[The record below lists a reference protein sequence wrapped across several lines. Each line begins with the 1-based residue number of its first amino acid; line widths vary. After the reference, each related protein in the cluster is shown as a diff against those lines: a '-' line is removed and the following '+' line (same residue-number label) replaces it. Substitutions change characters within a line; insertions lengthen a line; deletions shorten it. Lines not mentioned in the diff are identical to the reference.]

1 MDIKSLKQFEAVVR
15 TGSVSSAARELG
27 LTQPAVSMGLSRLQE
42 ETGLKLL
49 QKSGVGVVPTEAGQA
64 LLGSVRRVLDDFEVL
79 ERAVEGL
86 KHEPKELGI
95 AFCDRGPEWFL
106 VPRFRLTVA
115 EKEDFEV
122 APQFAR
128 DDEALKLLKEDA
140 VDLIVTEH
148 PVKEK
153 GVVCEFLVHDTR
165 YLSVPHRHPLADQ
178 KEIRLSDAG
187 PLQVLFYRLD
197 GAMALK
203 FLEFLKTKAPNIELQ
218 IETDYFVFQ
227 ERLRRTDA
235 LTFTTALVRHYRFDG
250 MQRDDIAVTDPG
262 SDIGYWI
269 SYKRTARHHN
279 PKIEKFCKFARD
291 LIAASGLSTDPNLF

>member
-49 QKSGVGVVPTEAGQA
+49 QKAGVGVVPTEAGGQ
-64 LLGSVRRVLDDFEVL
+64 LLLPVRRVLDDFEAL
-79 ERAVEGL
+79 EKAVEGL
-86 KHEPKELGI
+86 KHEPGKLTI

-115 EKEDFEV
+115 EKENFEV
-122 APQFAR
+122 NSQFAR
-128 DDEALKLLKEDA
+128 GMDA
-140 VDLIVTEH
+140 VNMLKDGTADIVVTEH
-148 PVKEK
+148 PIKEK
-153 GVVCEFLVHDTR
+153 GIACDFLVRDIH
-165 YLSVPHRHPLADQ
+165 YLSVPSRHPLAS
-178 KEIRLSDAG
+178 KREIRLMDAG
-187 PLQVLFYRLD
+187 PLQILFYCLD
-197 GAMALK
+197 GAFSVK
-203 FLEFLKTKAPNIELQ
+203 FLEFLKTRTPNVDLQ
-218 IETDYFVFQ
+218 IERDYFVFQ

-250 MQRDDIAVTDPG
+250 PQRDDIAMTDPG

-269 SYKRTARHHN
+269 SYKRSAQHHN
-279 PKIEKFCKFARD
+279 PKIEKFCKFAKG
-291 LIAASGLSTDPNLF
+291 LVAASGLSTDPNLF